1 MIQIVAAQAADLP
14 EIDLLLDARFG
25 PARRKR
31 TAYRLRDGMVP
42 LPALSFVAR
51 DGAALV
57 GSVQCWP
64 IAMTT
69 SAGAML
75 PLTLLGPLVTAAS
88 CEGQGIGSALMQAAL
103 DAADAAETPP
113 LLLIGDEPYYG
124 RFGFSA
130 ARTGSFMLPGP
141 VDRARLLLR
150 GGDDLPALG
159 WLGPRDGVR
168 RAA

>member
-1 MIQIVAAQAADLP
+1 LIDIVAAQAVDLP
-14 EIDLLLDARFG
+14 DIDLLLDARFG

-31 TAYRLRDGMVP
+31 TAYRLRDGMVA

-51 DGAALV
+51 DDDVLI

-64 IAMTT
+64 IALSTT
-69 SAGAML
+69 TGAML
-75 PLTLLGPLVTAAS
+75 PLTLLGPLVTAVER
-88 CEGQGIGSALMQAAL
+88 EGQGIGSALMARVLA
-103 DAADAAETPP
+103 AADAVATPP

-130 ARTGSFMLPGP
+130 ARTGGFILPGP
-141 VDRARLLLR
+141 FDRARLLLC
-150 GGDDLPALG
+150 GGGDLPALG

>member
-1 MIQIVAAQAADLP
+1 LIELVAAQAADLP

-31 TAYRLRDGMVP
+31 TAYRLRDGMAAIS
-42 LPALSFVAR
+42 ALSFVAR
-51 DGAALV
+51 DGGELV

-64 IAMTT
+64 IALSTT
-69 SAGAML
+69 AGAML
-75 PLTLLGPLVTAAS
+75 PLTLLGPLVTAADR
-88 CEGQGIGSALMQAAL
+88 EGRGIGSALMARVL
-103 DAADAAETPP
+103 EVADAAATP

>member
-1 MIQIVAAQAADLP
+1 LIDIVAAQAADLP

-31 TAYRLRDGMVP
+31 TAYRLREGMAP
-42 LPALSFVAR
+42 IAALSFVAR
-51 DGAALV
+51 DGGELV

-75 PLTLLGPLVTAAS
+75 PLTLLGPLVTAADR
-88 CEGQGIGSALMQAAL
+88 EGQGIGTALMQAAL
-103 DAADAAETPP
+103 AAADAADTPP

-124 RFGFSA
+124 RFGFAA

-150 GGDDLPALG
+150 GGEDLPALG

>member
-1 MIQIVAAQAADLP
+1 LIQIVAAQAADLP

-31 TAYRLRDGMVP
+31 TAYRLRDGMAAI
-42 LPALSFVAR
+42 PALSFVAR
-51 DGAALV
+51 DGDVLV

-64 IAMTT
+64 IALSTT
-69 SAGAML
+69 AGAIL
-75 PLTLLGPLVTAAS
+75 PMTLLGPLVISATH
-88 CEGQGIGSALMQAAL
+88 EGQGIGSALMQAVL
-103 DAADAAETPP
+103 SAADATDTPP
-113 LLLIGDEPYYG
+113 LLLIGDGPYYG

-130 ARTGSFMLPGP
+130 ARTGSFLAPGP

-150 GGDDLPALG
+150 GGADLPALG

>member
-1 MIQIVAAQAADLP
+1 MIHIAAAQAADLP

-31 TAYRLRDGMVP
+31 TAYRLRDGMAL

-51 DGAALV
+51 ETGVLV

-64 IAMTT
+64 IQLTT
-69 SAGAML
+69 SAGAVL
-75 PLTLLGPLVTAAS
+75 PLTLLGPLVTAAAH
-88 CEGQGIGSALMQAAL
+88 EGQGIGTALMARVL
-103 DAADAAETPP
+103 EAADAADTPP

-130 ARTGSFMLPGP
+130 ARTGSFIVPGP

>member
-1 MIQIVAAQAADLP
+1 LIDITAAQAADLP
-14 EIDLLLDARFG
+14 EVDLLLDARFG
-25 PARRKR
+25 PARRRR
-31 TAYRLRDGMVP
+31 TAYRLRDGMAA

-51 DGAALV
+51 DCGTLV

-64 IAMTT
+64 IALSTT
-69 SAGAML
+69 TGAML
-75 PLTLLGPLVTAAS
+75 PLTLLGPLVIAADHD
-88 CEGQGIGSALMQAAL
+88 GQGIGSALMARVLEAV
-103 DAADAAETPP
+103 DAADTPP

-130 ARTGSFMLPGP
+130 ARTGGFVLPGP

-150 GGDDLPALG
+150 GGEDLPALG
-159 WLGPRDGVR
+159 WLGPRHGVR

>member
-1 MIQIVAAQAADLP
+1 LIDIVAAQAVDLP

-31 TAYRLRDGMVP
+31 TAYRLREGMAAI
-42 LPALSFVAR
+42 PALSFVAR
-51 DGAALV
+51 DGGELV

-64 IAMTT
+64 VALSTT
-69 SAGAML
+69 AGAML
-75 PLTLLGPLVTAAS
+75 PLTLLGPLVIAADR
-88 CEGQGIGSALMQAAL
+88 EGQGIGSALMARVLEAAN
-103 DAADAAETPP
+103 AADTSPM
-113 LLLIGDEPYYG
+113 LLIGDEPYYG

-130 ARTGSFMLPGP
+130 ARTGGFVVPGP

-150 GGDDLPALG
+150 GGEDLPALG